1 LSLSIASG
9 ATFDEVGIKNAVASM
24 WPKYSPFKLK
34 QIASGG
40 TDNAMYRLGK
50 SHVVRVP
57 LHEYAAKALQREVSV
72 LRQLKFRTLEVPT
85 VCEYA
90 KVTDRGVPIAL
101 YSWMDG
107 EDYFTVPPQSPDEA
121 AERLSRF
128 LLELRAN
135 KTDKDYLSE
144 KSDHRRGVPLLDTD
158 PATRKSILEIAD
170 EFDAK
175 GLLNI
180 WEDALCA
187 KLHNA
192 PPRWLHGDLHAGNLI
207 TQDGALAG
215 IVDFGLC
222 AVGDPAADLPPAWW
236 LFDGEARQIFK
247 RTLKTGEDE
256 WRRGRGW
263 ALHNAV
269 IAYAYYRNKDKVQ
282 LTQMSRAA
290 IVRLLDETG

>member
-1 LSLSIASG
+1 MSLSIAFG

-24 WPKYSPFKLK
+24 WPKYSSLQLK

-40 TDNAMYRLGK
+40 TDNSMYRLGK

-72 LRQLKFRTLEVPT
+72 LRQRKFRTLEVPT

-107 EDYFTVPPQSPDEA
+107 EDYFTVPPHSPDEA

-135 KTDKDYLSE
+135 KASDEYLSE
-144 KSDHRRGVPLLDTD
+144 KSDNRRGVPLEDRD
-158 PATRKSILEIAD
+158 PATQKSILEIAD

-175 GLLNI
+175 RLLNV
-180 WEDALCA
+180 WKDALAA
-187 KLHNA
+187 KPHNG
-192 PPRWLHGDLHAGNLI
+192 PPVWLHGDLHAGNLI
-207 TQDGALAG
+207 TQNGVLAG
-215 IVDFGLC
+215 VIDFGLC
-222 AVGDPAADLPPAWW
+222 AVGDPAADIPPAWW
-236 LFDGEARQIFK
+236 LFDGEARQVFR
-247 RTLKTGEDE
+247 RTLKIDENE

-269 IAYAYYRNKDKVQ
+269 IAYSYYRDKDKLQ
-282 LTQMSRAA
+282 LIRMSRDA
-290 IVRLLDETG
+290 IVRLLDEAS